1 MSILVDK
8 MYTSKTS
15 SFTLERNH
23 HKDKSCENKKYK
35 ENKISSKA
43 HVKETKNKE
52 NKRGKLLAKTN

>member
-1 MSILVDK
+1 
-8 MYTSKTS
+8 MYTSKTI